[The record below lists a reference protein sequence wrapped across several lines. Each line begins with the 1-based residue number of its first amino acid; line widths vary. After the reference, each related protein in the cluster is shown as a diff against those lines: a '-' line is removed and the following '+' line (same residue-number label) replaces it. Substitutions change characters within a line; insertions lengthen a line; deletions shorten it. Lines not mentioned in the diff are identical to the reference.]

1 MTRRTRARRAERSSD
16 STCSP
21 RACVTNAA
29 LRNASRHDTTAG
41 NSLRRQ
47 PLREKRKSARDDEPS
62 KLNSLLTLV
71 KYLGEFL
78 FEKRHPF
85 ILAGYRVSPHRHNW
99 QGASTQCPFS
109 RRFVVGSSHTQ
120 QLPFAVSSHTHPF
133 A

>member
-1 MTRRTRARRAERSSD
+1 M
-16 STCSP
+16 
-21 RACVTNAA
+21 TNAA

-41 NSLRRQ
+41 IPPPTTTTPREAKVGPRRRTVQ
-47 PLREKRKSARDDEPS
+47 TE
-62 KLNSLLTLV
+62 LTRV
-71 KYLGEFL
+71 KYLGNFFL

-120 QLPFAVSSHTHPF
+120 QLPFAVSSHTQPF

>member
-1 MTRRTRARRAERSSD
+1 MRAATIPPPAIPSADNDDSERSESRPE
-16 STCSP
+16 T
-21 RACVTNAA
+21 TN
-29 LRNASRHDTTAG
+29 RPNRVDAG
-41 NSLRRQ
+41 KI
-47 PLREKRKSARDDEPS
+47 P
-62 KLNSLLTLV
+62 
-71 KYLGEFL
+71 GEFLL

-120 QLPFAVSSHTHPF
+120 QLPFAVSSHTQPF